1 MKKILSISQKINRV
15 ILLSLI
21 TLSLTNI
28 ELSAQDF
35 MTVPSA
41 NEIRR
46 FKTSKTYL
54 VLENQLISEF
64 NIEMKAAMQTH
75 WNITEFEVI
84 KATDFQKLAKE
95 KTNSFIYLNPVTLE
109 KDKTETAYLYCFL
122 SLGHPSGKTNQMPDL
137 IGVPLAVKET
147 KPESYSYK
155 YGLILKFIQTYIET
169 LEKLSNPS
177 SKSILDYFTSQNINL
192 QDYELLVKPE
202 NVENS
207 IRNESDF
214 SSAYPYP
221 FKFTDKKEI
230 STAIAENQKNTL
242 VLHLIKAGENRY
254 CLKLIADAETGN
266 LLYYD
271 YHKTSKKTASVLL
284 EKDLKNLTK

>member
-1 MKKILSISQKINRV
+1 MKKILSIFQKINRV
-15 ILLSLI
+15 ILLLII
-21 TLSLTNI
+21 TLSLTNNK
-28 ELSAQDF
+28 LSAQDF
-35 MTVPSA
+35 LTVPSA

-46 FKTSKTYL
+46 FKASKTYL

-64 NIEMKAAMQTH
+64 NIEMKAAMQKH
-75 WNITEFEVI
+75 WHITEFEVI
-84 KATDFQKLAKE
+84 KATDFQKLAKK

-122 SLGHPSGKTNQMPDL
+122 SLGHPSGKTNQMTDL

-147 KPESYSYK
+147 EAESYSYK

-169 LEKLSNPS
+169 LDKLANPS

-192 QDYELLVKPE
+192 QDYELLVSPE
-202 NVENS
+202 NVDAS

-221 FKFTDKKEI
+221 FKFANKKEI
-230 STAIAENQKNTL
+230 SSAIAENRKNTL

-254 CLKLIADAETGN
+254 CLKLIADTETGN

-284 EKDLKNLTK
+284 EKDLKKLTK